1 MLYWLYQCNDF
12 FSPLRIFRYITFRAV
27 LAAGTA
33 FILSLIIGPW
43 LIEKL
48 RIVKYGEQCEDQR
61 VAGLDK
67 AAKVGTPTMGGLM
80 IIFTTVAATV
90 LWAEPGNFFV
100 LCALTTFC
108 FLGVLGFIDDYLK
121 IKRKA
126 GQGGLSPRVK
136 LLAQAAW
143 TVLLMLALCSNEE
156 TGLRVRQ
163 LMVPFV
169 KFPVITSM
177 SIIGTLVFLFLVLVG
192 SSNAV
197 NLTDGLDG
205 LAIGCTNSA
214 AAAYLVMAYV
224 AGHFTFAEY
233 LQVPFVRGGGELA
246 VFCGAL
252 LGAGLG
258 FLWFNCHPA
267 HVFMGDTGSL
277 AIGGGIAA
285 VAILIKQ
292 ELVLV
297 IVGGVFVMEAA
308 SVLLQQ
314 SWFKFTKKRYGEGH
328 RIFRCAP
335 LHHHFEYIAR
345 DQAEAEGRPV
355 GAAENM
361 ITIRFWILSIIFA
374 LIGVATLKIR

>member
-1 MLYWLYQCNDF
+1 MLYWLSQFSDV

-27 LAAGTA
+27 LAAGIA
-33 FILSLIIGPW
+33 FIFSLLIGPW
-43 LIEKL
+43 LIKKL
-48 RIVKYGEQCEDQR
+48 RVVKYGEQREDER
-61 VAGLDK
+61 VTGLNRK
-67 AAKVGTPTMGGLM
+67 AKVGTPTMGGLL
-80 IIFTTVAATV
+80 ILFSTAAATV
-90 LWAEPGNFFV
+90 LCAMPANFHV
-100 LCALTTFC
+100 LCALTTFG
-108 FLGVLGFIDDYLK
+108 FLGNLGFIDDYLK
-121 IKRKA
+121 IKRKE
-126 GQGGLSPRVK
+126 GLSPHVK
-136 LLAQAAW
+136 MAAQAAW
-143 TVLLMLALCSNEE
+143 TVVFLFALYSNTE
-156 TGLRVRQ
+156 TWTRAQQ

-169 KFPVITSM
+169 KYPVIS
-177 SIIGTLVFLFLVLVG
+177 SLGVFGTLVFLFLVLVG
-192 SSNAV
+192 ASNAV

-214 AAAYLVMAYV
+214 AAAYLLMAYV

-233 LQVPFVRGGGELA
+233 LQVPFVQGAGELA

-267 HVFMGDTGSL
+267 RVFMGDTGSL

-292 ELVLV
+292 ELVLI

-308 SVLLQQ
+308 SVLIQQ
-314 SWFKFTKKRYGEGH
+314 SWFKITKKRYGAG
-328 RIFRCAP
+328 RRVFLCAP
-335 LHHHFEYIAR
+335 LHHHFEYLAKNKGTSV
-345 DQAEAEGRPV
+345 DAY
-355 GAAENM
+355 ENR